1 MTPLRFLF
9 IFVFLCTRCFLRNRL
24 REYVPAIIASITAKF
39 EQFLWERFWNIWK
52 RSFKNHKNIETSW
65 RKQPQLPPFP
75 IFPFSHFHRSFIYR
89 KAFLYMAVNCG
100 KFENITTWSYE
111 KRVKQTFCNFSQ
123 LQLSFFVHFVV
134 RDLCRCAPLPHL
146 PPPPSP
152 HHSVVFVCLFCFF
165 FILPTVLSSTQVSV
179 IWNQCAPKAGFGAV

>member
-75 IFPFSHFHRSFIYR
+75 IFSSQFYISKSLPIYGCQLW
-89 KAFLYMAVNCG
+89 KVW
-100 KFENITTWSYE
+100 KHTSTWSYK
-111 KRVKQTFCNFSQ
+111 KRVRQTFCNFSQ